1 MLNAILVS
9 LPVLTVLALV
19 GLSQLGPSPLRLNSN
34 ELATTVDY
42 INRTSRRGTTT
53 HPRFASVVNFQVRE
67 KRILYL
73 PGRTT

>member
-1 MLNAILVS
+1 MFNAILVS
-9 LPVLTVLALV
+9 LPALIVLALV
-19 GLSQLGPSPLRLNSN
+19 GLFQLGPSPLRLNSN

-42 INRTSRRGTTT
+42 INRMSRRGTTT